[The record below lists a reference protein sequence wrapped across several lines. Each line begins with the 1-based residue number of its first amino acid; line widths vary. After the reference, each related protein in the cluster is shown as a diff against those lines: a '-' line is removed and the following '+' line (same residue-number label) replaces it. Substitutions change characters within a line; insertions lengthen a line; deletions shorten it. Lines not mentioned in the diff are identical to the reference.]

1 MIVSPSRLGADVTL
15 YSLTKFVNGKNDCV
29 AGAICSDVNFISSL
43 IDVNNG
49 TSMLLGPVLDPLRS
63 SQILKNIHTLHIRM
77 KQHSSNALYLAQ
89 KFKENGI
96 SVIYPGLP
104 EHKGHELLKG
114 IMNPQFGFGGML
126 AIDMKTIAK
135 ANELM
140 ENMERAG
147 VGYLAVSL
155 GYFKT
160 LFSCSGKSTS
170 SEVPDE
176 LQKEMGMS
184 EGLVRFSVGLDN
196 DIERT
201 FEKIKSCL

>member
-1 MIVSPSRLGADVTL
+1 M
-15 YSLTKFVNGKNDCV
+15 KNV
-29 AGAICSDVNFISSL
+29 
-43 IDVNNG
+43 
-49 TSMLLGPVLDPLRS
+49 
-63 SQILKNIHTLHIRM
+63 HTLHIRM
-77 KQHSSNALYLAQ
+77 KQHSANALYLAQ

-96 SVIYPGLP
+96 SVIYPGLY
-104 EHKGHELLKG
+104 EHKGHELLKRM
-114 IMNPQFGFGGML
+114 MNPQFGFGGML
-126 AIDMKTIAK
+126 AIDLKTVEK

-140 ENMERAG
+140 EKMERAG

-170 SEVPDE
+170 SEVPLE
-176 LQKEMGMS
+176 IQKQMGLS

-201 FEKIKSCL
+201 FEKIHFCLKKLTEGNKENEVRESCQENKILADSSTECIGLQPRLQRNHPRLILLRFFAAISFR